1 MEKFKDMRVAVKA
14 GKEAGIDLHLKVKNK
29 SICADYNIRRS
40 RYDTI

>member
-1 MEKFKDMRVAVKA
+1 MEKFKDIRVAAEA
-14 GKEAGIDLHLKVKNK
+14 GKEAGIDVYLKVKNK